1 MKSKHKQS
9 EAEIKRLT
17 DIIQDEVG
25 FFNGWF
31 VSEYLERASC
41 ELAEKKIHRYLK
53 RRNMRLNKL
62 SK

>member
-31 VSEYLERASC
+31 VLEYLERASC
-41 ELAEKKIHRYLK
+41 ELAAKKKYIDT
-53 RRNMRLNKL
+53 
-62 SK
+62 